1 MYLSKRSRK
10 LLKAASR
17 TAPTIQGKYHS
28 GIELAR
34 NFHICDDG
42 EAVLIVKLLKKLGLA
57 EIPYDTC
64 PELFFLTEPGKSY
77 GEFRF
82 HESLEFFKHSILC
95 PIVVTITT
103 ELLIH
108 GAPQLLQLILS
119 LVLYIRNNPAS

>member
-42 EAVLIVKLLKKLGLA
+42 EAVLIIKDLENNGLVKV
-57 EIPYDTC
+57 PYDTC
-64 PELFFLTEPGKSY
+64 PELFYLTEPGRSY
-77 GEFRF
+77 GTFCF
-82 HESLEFFKHSILC
+82 HEFMEFFKCSIK
-95 PIVVTITT
+95 
-103 ELLIH
+103 
-108 GAPQLLQLILS
+108 
-119 LVLYIRNNPAS
+119 